1 MFLSPNLEENQQTL
15 GKRQS
20 RTDWH
25 LASELE
31 FYLRHS
37 LCFGNYEGCL
47 SFMEIEK
54 KWQRVN
60 YLSVEQRNQTRS

>member
-31 FYLRHS
+31 FYLR
-37 LCFGNYEGCL
+37 LGNYEGCL